1 MQEGVA
7 RNANSTV
14 VEYPR
19 RSMLT
24 LPCPAC
30 AKPTPRLLDES
41 SKGATVNY
49 YRCECG
55 HIWTIS
61 KATGKLVSHVTPLT
75 TNKKQPQ
82 Q

>member
-1 MQEGVA
+1 
-7 RNANSTV
+7 
-14 VEYPR
+14 
-19 RSMLT
+19 
-24 LPCPAC
+24 
-30 AKPTPRLLDES
+30 LLDES

-82 Q
+82 K

>member
-1 MQEGVA
+1 M
-7 RNANSTV
+7 
-14 VEYPR
+14 P
-19 RSMLT
+19 T

-41 SKGATVNY
+41 SKEAVVNY

-61 KATGKLVSHVTPLT
+61 KTTGKLVAHVTPLT
-75 TNKKQPQ
+75 KAAKKK
-82 Q
+82 